1 MSNFFPSD
9 SETARPV
16 SATKGNLKVYL
27 GYAAGVGK
35 TYQMLEEARA
45 LRSAGT
51 DVVVGYYEPHAR
63 PETANLLV
71 GLESIPLR
79 SIEYRG
85 TKFTEMD
92 PEAIVQRH
100 PQVALVDEFPHSNVP
115 GSERSKRW
123 EDVLFLLGNGIDVW
137 TTMNVQHL
145 ESLNDKVEQIS
156 GVKIRETIPD
166 WVVQQASEVVMVDL
180 APRALLNRLD
190 RGVIYQGERAQSAKK
205 NFFKESTLVALR
217 EFALRET
224 AFEVRSRHDSVVVDE
239 SEPEHEVSAA
249 RPDFP
254 RSSTERVLV
263 LLTPHPS
270 TAALV
275 RRGKRVADYFKGEC
289 IAIAVCPGGCL
300 ESLSETDRKS
310 LEKHLKFA
318 QDLHVSTHLLSGE
331 NIAEEF
337 ASFAHRNDVTQIY
350 VSRSKS
356 QSWFSP
362 FKPDLIQRIIRLSGD
377 IEITIVAE
385 RERRPIHE
393 K

>member
-9 SETARPV
+9 SKTARPV
-16 SATKGNLKVYL
+16 GETKGNLKVYL

-385 RERRPIHE
+385 RERRPIH
-393 K
+393 KK

>member
-1 MSNFFPSD
+1 MSNSFPSD
-9 SETARPV
+9 SKTARPV
-16 SATKGNLKVYL
+16 SEMKGNLKVYL

-45 LRSAGT
+45 LRSTGT

-79 SIEYRG
+79 GIEYRG

-92 PEAIVQRH
+92 PEAIVQRQ

-115 GSERSKRW
+115 GSERTKRW

-156 GVKIRETIPD
+156 GAKIRETIPD

-190 RGVIYQGERAQSAKK
+190 RGVIYQGQRAQSAKK

-224 AFEVRSRHDSVVVDE
+224 AFEVRSRHDSVTVDE
-239 SEPEHEVSAA
+239 SEPEHEISAA

-254 RSSTERVLV
+254 RFPTERVLV

-270 TAALV
+270 AAALV

-331 NIAEEF
+331 NTAEEF
-337 ASFAHRNDVTQIY
+337 VSFAHRNDVTQIY